1 MIKIYIY
8 NLMKNIFNEEQLKK
22 YLVKSDKYSYILTM
36 DGIYKLQND
45 NIYKLKF
52 SDSKFEKKTINSVDL
67 LFDYSYSIKKDTYH
81 IPFTCNNLL
90 DINVNIY
97 ALREKSNLKLYI
109 ERRGNKIYDVY
120 FLANDKLSEYNLTED
135 INTFLTMLN

>member
-1 MIKIYIY
+1 M
-8 NLMKNIFNEEQLKK
+8 E
-22 YLVKSDKYSYILTM
+22 
-36 DGIYKLQND
+36 
-45 NIYKLKF
+45 
-52 SDSKFEKKTINSVDL
+52 FEKKTINSVDL